1 MHAPTPSVQSL
12 PDDSVGTTRTALM
25 NQKPVICLGC
35 AFWDTIF
42 KVDHIPSH
50 GTKILPEKA
59 VQAASGMATAA
70 AVSIAR
76 LGGHVELWARI
87 GDDPAGDSFL
97 LDLSQEAVG
106 TDHIRRIKNA
116 RTAFSTILV
125 DSAGERLVV
134 PYTDPSLENDPTWLP
149 LHRISEASAVLVD
162 MRWPEGARAVLTEA
176 RRHGIPTIIDAD
188 IAPPEALRE
197 MISLAD
203 HVLFSE
209 PALISLTTGTSPR
222 EGLLNIADELEAEVV
237 GVTLGAAGALI
248 RQRERSG
255 GTLYEL
261 PSLPVRAMDTLNAG
275 DVWHG
280 AYVYGLVNNWGVLRS
295 AQMANVAA
303 AIKCESFGGRLGA
316 PRLPELLE
324 RSRALQPPFAS
335 IEG

>member
-1 MHAPTPSVQSL
+1 
-12 PDDSVGTTRTALM
+12 M
-25 NQKPVICLGC
+25 NEKPVICLGC

-42 KVDHIPSH
+42 KVDHIPDH

-70 AVSIAR
+70 AITIAR

-87 GDDPAGDSFL
+87 GDDPVGDSFL
-97 LDLSQEAVG
+97 LDLSQEAVR
-106 TDHIRRIKNA
+106 TDHIRRIKDA

-134 PYTDPSLENDPTWLP
+134 PYTDSSLENDPGWLP
-149 LHRISEASAVLVD
+149 LGEIAEASAVLVD
-162 MRWPEGARAVLTEA
+162 MRWLEGARAVLLEA
-176 RRHGIPTIIDAD
+176 RRHGIPTILDAD

-209 PALISLTTGTSPR
+209 PALLSLTSRGTPR
-222 EGLLNIADELEAEVV
+222 EALLEVAGNLRAEVV

-248 RQRERSG
+248 WQREQSE

-261 PSLPVRAMDTLNAG
+261 PSLPIRAMDTLNAG

-295 AQMANVAA
+295 AQIANVAA
-303 AIKCESFGGRLGA
+303 AIKCESFGGRLGS

-324 RSRALQPPFAS
+324 RSQALQPPFAN
-335 IEG
+335 IQGLHPQF

>member
-1 MHAPTPSVQSL
+1 
-12 PDDSVGTTRTALM
+12 M
-25 NQKPVICLGC
+25 NEKPVICLGC

-42 KVDHIPSH
+42 KVDHIPGH

-70 AVSIAR
+70 AITIAR

-87 GDDPAGDSFL
+87 GEDPAGDSFL

-106 TDHIRRIKNA
+106 IDHIRRIEGA

-134 PYTDPSLENDPTWLP
+134 PYTDPSLDHDPSWLP
-149 LHRISEASAVLVD
+149 LHKIAEASAVLVD
-162 MRWPEGARAVLTEA
+162 MRWMEGARAVLTEA
-176 RRHGIPTIIDAD
+176 RRHGIPTILDAD
-188 IAPPEALRE
+188 IAPPDALRE

-209 PALISLTTGTSPR
+209 PALMSLTTDVSPR
-222 EGLLNIADELEAEVV
+222 GALLDIVDDLKAEVV

-248 RQRERSG
+248 WQRGRSEG
-255 GTLYEL
+255 ILYEL
-261 PSLPVRAMDTLNAG
+261 PSLPIRAVDTLNAG

-280 AYVYGLVNNWGVLRS
+280 AYVYGLVNNWGILRS
-295 AQMANVAA
+295 VQMANVAA
-303 AIKCESFGGRLGA
+303 AIKCESFGGRLGS

-324 RSRALQPPFAS
+324 RSLALQAPFAD
-335 IEG
+335 I